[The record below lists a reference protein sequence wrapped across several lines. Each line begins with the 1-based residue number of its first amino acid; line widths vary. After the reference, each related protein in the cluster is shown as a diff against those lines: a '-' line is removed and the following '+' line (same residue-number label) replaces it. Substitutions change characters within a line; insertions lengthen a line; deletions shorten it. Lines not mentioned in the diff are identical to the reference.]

1 MKTQNALPRLL
12 FSAYAVCGMLAVALP
27 ASAATVTFGTG
38 LNQFTMEFVDVG
50 NTTNLDDTSPA
61 GYGGVSYAYQMGT
74 YEVSRGMVD
83 KANAPVVAGGGN
95 LGLTLADMTSS
106 GGNGVDRPATGI
118 SWNEAARFVN
128 WLNTSQGFQ
137 AAYNF
142 QTGGPNDNISLW
154 SSGDAWQLD
163 GENLYRHKD
172 AHYFLPSE
180 DEWYKTAYNDGSA
193 STYFDYAT
201 GSDTAPTAVPIGTT
215 PGTAVYEQ
223 DFATGPADIMSAGG
237 LSPYGTMAQ
246 NGNVWEW
253 AESGFTAP
261 NDTAAESRVLRG
273 GYWNF
278 SSGLLRSSLRGNF
291 SPSDGASPSD
301 FALQLFLSP
310 PQ

>member
-106 GGNGVDRPATGI
+106 GGNGDDRPATGI

-180 DEWYKTAYNDGSA
+180 DEW
-193 STYFDYAT
+193 
-201 GSDTAPTAVPIGTT
+201 
-215 PGTAVYEQ
+215 
-223 DFATGPADIMSAGG
+223 
-237 LSPYGTMAQ
+237 
-246 NGNVWEW
+246 
-253 AESGFTAP
+253 
-261 NDTAAESRVLRG
+261 
-273 GYWNF
+273 
-278 SSGLLRSSLRGNF
+278 
-291 SPSDGASPSD
+291 
-301 FALQLFLSP
+301 
-310 PQ
+310 